1 MNNTTA
7 TATLSP
13 CVVLSWSST
22 TVDARLATVYICAI
36 AAGIHFLFWIQFALC
51 PSVRQKGMMW
61 IYAYLLTD
69 LFLIFRFFLFYIQ
82 RTVRECVPRS
92 SRTILCYFEATSKI
106 YTNIIQ
112 SYILLALN
120 VCRYVQIVYNRNVYS
135 KYMHLIII
143 AHITIY
149 SLPVVNIAFQF
160 FTNWT
165 AIWRESGGTCDILY
179 TSIYVQVY
187 NLIIVYLLPVSLNI
201 IFLLLCIRFIK
212 STGNIRNQQILNNRR
227 KFHRSLLIQSLLFY
241 TIWFLLWSPFV
252 IAFQFINVNTNAG
265 IATSS
270 LNYVQ
275 VAIDPAIVAIIDVR
289 FIKAWR
295 ATWRKYKRYR
305 QKHVYPTMTT
315 TVVRKN

>member
-1 MNNTTA
+1 MNNTT

-13 CVVLSWSST
+13 CVVLSWSSA
-22 TVDARLATVYICAI
+22 TVDARLATVYICGI
-36 AAGIHFLFWIQFALC
+36 AAFVHFLFWIQFALC
-51 PSVRQKGMMW
+51 PSVRQKGMLW
-61 IYAYLLTD
+61 IYEYLLTD

-82 RTVRECVPRS
+82 RDTRQCISRA

-106 YTNIIQ
+106 YTNSIQ
-112 SYILLALN
+112 SYILLGLN
-120 VCRYVQIVYNRNVYS
+120 VSRYVQIVFNRNVYS
-135 KYMHLIII
+135 KYMHVIILG
-143 AHITIY
+143 HLVIY
-149 SLPVVNIAFQF
+149 TLPVVNIGFQF

-165 AIWRESGGTCDILY
+165 TIWRQSGGTCAILY
-179 TSIYVQVY
+179 TSVYVQIY
-187 NLIIVYLLPVSLNI
+187 NLIIVYVLPVSLNL
-201 IFLLLCIRFIK
+201 IFLSLCIRFIK

-227 KFHRSLLIQSLLFY
+227 KFHRTLLTQSLLFY
-241 TIWFLLWSPFV
+241 SIWFLLWSPFV

-295 ATWRKYKRYR
+295 AAWRKFKRYR
-305 QKHVYPTMTT
+305 QKHIHPTITT
-315 TVVRKN
+315 TVVRKH